1 MIRPQMNTG
10 RSGRILQ
17 DPFRFLPGLIYSVG
31 MALQLQ
37 TIGRSNL
44 TVARLAYGC
53 MRYVGTWNPAE
64 VDITRRQM
72 AFRAIDAALAGGYTL
87 FDHADIYCHGMCE
100 TVFGE
105 YLADHPDVRE
115 KIVIATKCGIR
126 FGGDPSPDSPHRYDF
141 SEKHIL
147 WSCEQSLKRLKT
159 DYIDIYQLHRP
170 DLLMNPSEVAGA
182 FDQLHR
188 KGMVR
193 WFGVSNFLPSFVAS
207 LQSRLPYSLVVN
219 QVEIH
224 LGRLAPYTDG
234 TLDQCIAERITPLA
248 WSPIGG
254 GFLGEG
260 GALWDKHPRYEAMKK
275 LQELMDQIAARYGVS
290 RTVIALAWLL
300 KHPSGIIPIVGSAK
314 PAHIDD
320 ALKADKLELDREDWY
335 RLLVAARGENL
346 P

>member
-1 MIRPQMNTG
+1 M
-10 RSGRILQ
+10 
-17 DPFRFLPGLIYSVG
+17 
-31 MALQLQ
+31 Q
-37 TIGRSNL
+37 TIGKSDIA
-44 TVARLAYGC
+44 VPRLAYGC
-53 MRYVGTWNPAE
+53 MRYIGTWNPEE
-64 VDITRRQM
+64 VDITRREM
-72 AFRAIDAALAGGYTL
+72 AYRAIDAALDGGYTL
-87 FDHADIYCHGMCE
+87 FDHADIYARGACE
-100 TVFGE
+100 AVFGD
-105 YLADHPDVRE
+105 YLAAHPGVRE

-126 FGGDPSPDSPHRYDF
+126 FGGDPKPESPHRYDF
-141 SEKHIL
+141 SAEHIL

-170 DLLMNPSEVAGA
+170 DLLMNPSEVADA
-182 FDQLHR
+182 FEKLHH

-193 WFGVSNFLPSFVAS
+193 WFGVSNFMPSFVTA
-207 LQSRLPYSLVVN
+207 LQSRLPFPLVVN

-224 LGRLAPYTDG
+224 LGRLAPFYDG
-234 TLDQCIAERITPLA
+234 TLDQCITERITPLA

-260 GALWDKHPRYEAMKK
+260 GQVWDKHPRYEVMIK
-275 LQELMDQIAARYGVS
+275 LQQMVDEVAAKYGVS
-290 RTVIALAWLL
+290 RTVMSLAWLL

-314 PAHIDD
+314 PPHIED